1 LWVPATENFASQCA
15 DPFDRRASHSF
26 LPPAENVTDPFGVLP
41 DDVTV
46 ADSRTLAPT
55 LAVFGFAD
63 TVVCEACFL
72 AALAAG
78 AAG

>member
-1 LWVPATENFASQCA
+1 
-15 DPFDRRASHSF
+15 

-41 DDVTV
+41 DDLTV